1 MARRK
6 RAKKVTHRR
15 KRRSGIHGFSAASA
29 MNQVQPLI
37 FGIVGG
43 IAAQAVTYHLL
54 KDSTMDDKI
63 KAAIPIAVGIGMKMF
78 DKSNGMI
85 SQIGSGMALTGGVN
99 ISKQFFPGITGITDG
114 DMAGIEEDIVIEG
127 NEMLTINGD
136 ESDASIGEMLTIS
149 GMGDQID

>member
-1 MARRK
+1 MARRRK
-6 RAKKVTHRR
+6 AKKVSHRR

-29 MNQVQPLI
+29 MNQVQPLLL
-37 FGIVGG
+37 GIAGG
-43 IAAQAVTYHLL
+43 IAAQAVTNHLL
-54 KDSTMDDKI
+54 KDSKMDEKL
-63 KAAIPIAVGIGMKMF
+63 KAGIPVLIGFAGMMF

-85 SQIGSGMALTGGVN
+85 SQLSKGMALVGGVN
-99 ISKQFFPGITGITDG
+99 VAKQFMPGITGITDG